1 MLQRVATCLAGLW
14 CGVLIGVGLIGAPA
28 GFAVAPSDIAGRS
41 AGRMFAIEAHASLAV
56 AVVLLI
62 VLRQIG
68 SRRAQPPGIDAN
80 VLLVL
85 GSLFFTITGYFVLHP
100 MMAAA
105 RAGEGILS
113 FGALHGLSA
122 AFFALKA
129 AVLLALAWR
138 LTSSG

>member
-1 MLQRVATCLAGLW
+1 MLKRVANCIAGLW

-28 GFAVAPSDIAGRS
+28 GFSVAPSDIAGRS
-41 AGRMFAIEAHASLAV
+41 AARMFAIEAHASLAV

-62 VLRQIG
+62 LLRRMG
-68 SRRAQPPGIDAN
+68 ARRAQPPGIDAN

-105 RAGEGILS
+105 RAGEAALS
-113 FGALHGLSA
+113 FGALHGFSA
-122 AFFALKA
+122 ALFALKA
-129 AVLLALAWR
+129 VLVLALACR
-138 LTSSG
+138 LTAA

>member
-28 GFAVAPSDIAGRS
+28 GFAVAPSEIAGRS
-41 AGRMFAIEAHASLAV
+41 AARMFAVEAHASLAV

-68 SRRAQPPGIDAN
+68 ARRAQPPGIDAN

-105 RAGEGILS
+105 RASEGVLS

-129 AVLLALAWR
+129 AVVLALAWR

>member
-28 GFAVAPSDIAGRS
+28 GFAVAPSEIAGRS
-41 AGRMFAIEAHASLAV
+41 AARMFAIEAHASLAV
-56 AVVLLI
+56 AVALLI
-62 VLRQIG
+62 VLRRIG
-68 SRRAQPPGIDAN
+68 ARRAQPPVVDAN

-129 AVLLALAWR
+129 AVVLALAWR
-138 LTSSG
+138 LTSR

>member
-1 MLQRVATCLAGLW
+1 MFKRVATCIAGLW

-62 VLRQIG
+62 VLRRI
-68 SRRAQPPGIDAN
+68 SARHAQPTGIDAN

-85 GSLFFTITGYFVLHP
+85 GSLFCTITGYFVLHP
-100 MMAAA
+100 LMAAA
-105 RAGEGILS
+105 RTGEGVLS

-129 AVLLALAWR
+129 LVVLALAWR
-138 LTSSG
+138 MTSI